1 MLFTAKMDIISHPMQ
16 MMIVRYGLTIRMVV
30 HSGNTENN
38 SIVLYDGTDIKKIKT
53 GIGYIISAKSG
64 KISDDVYIAYTVD
77 SDGDFGTFD
86 DIQLYVIDTKGGEP
100 MLVDE
105 GCIEILNLLRINT
118 AHYYGQM
125 MNGYVIRKSQNLR
138 VS

>member
-1 MLFTAKMDIISHPMQ
+1 M
-16 MMIVRYGLTIRMVV
+16 
-30 HSGNTENN
+30 
-38 SIVLYDGTDIKKIKT
+38 
-53 GIGYIISAKSG
+53 
-64 KISDDVYIAYTVD
+64 YIAYTVD

-105 GCIEILNLLRINT
+105 GCIENFEFTADKYGTLLWT
-118 AHYYGQM
+118 M